1 MNKMVEE
8 LKKCKVFY
16 VATMDGDQPR
26 VRPFSSV
33 MEYEGKLYLCTNNT
47 KKVWKQLEINP
58 KVEICGM
65 NNQGEWVRI
74 SGKLINDDRQEAK
87 DAMLDDPTCPS
98 NIYQKDS
105 SIFRVMYLDQSK
117 GMKYSFKGEPVEIK

>member
-16 VATMDGDQPR
+16 VATMDGNQPR

-47 KKVWKQLEINP
+47 KNVWKQLEINP
-58 KVEICGM
+58 SVEICGM
-65 NNQGEWVRI
+65 NDKGEWVRI
-74 SGKLINDDRQEAK
+74 SGDLVEDNRQEVK
-87 DAMLDDPTCPS
+87 DAMLDDPTGPS
-98 NIYQKDS
+98 NIYKKDS
-105 SIFRVMYLDQSK
+105 PIFRVMYLDKAK
-117 GMKYSFKGEPVEIK
+117 GMKYSFTGDPVEIK